1 MNPMFGT
8 QRNRFGQSV
17 PMRPIVTARIR
28 AMAAD
33 NLMMTEFIV
42 DIKKLGLAVK
52 NLLHILAP
60 GAF

>member
-1 MNPMFGT
+1 MCEKCVMAGT
-8 QRNRFGQSV
+8 V
-17 PMRPIVTARIR
+17 VTARIR
-28 AMAAD
+28 ATAAK

-60 GAF
+60 